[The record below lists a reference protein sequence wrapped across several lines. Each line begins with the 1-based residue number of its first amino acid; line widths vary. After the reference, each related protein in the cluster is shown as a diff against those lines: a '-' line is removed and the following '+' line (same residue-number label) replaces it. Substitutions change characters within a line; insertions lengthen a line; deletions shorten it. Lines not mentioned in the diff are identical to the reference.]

1 MDDIDVVQFVQKT
14 IRERKSQI
22 SDLLVSG
29 TIKDMETYRECI
41 GELRS
46 CDYIYSEISDMLK
59 NQEHLNDWLN

>member
-1 MDDIDVVQFVQKT
+1 VQFVQKT
-14 IRERKSQI
+14 IRERKFQI

-59 NQEHLNDWLN
+59 NQEHLND

>member
-59 NQEHLNDWLN
+59 NQEHLND

>member
-46 CDYIYSEISDMLK
+46 CDYIYAEISDMLK
-59 NQEHLNDWLN
+59 NQEHLND

>member
-14 IRERKSQI
+14 IRERKFQI

-59 NQEHLNDWLN
+59 NQEHLND